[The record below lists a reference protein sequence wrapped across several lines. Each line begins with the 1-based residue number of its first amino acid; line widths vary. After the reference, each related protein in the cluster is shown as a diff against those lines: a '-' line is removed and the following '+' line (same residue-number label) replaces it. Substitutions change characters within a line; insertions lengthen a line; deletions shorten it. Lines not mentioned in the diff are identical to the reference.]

1 MLTRTF
7 LHFPQVGERRERAL
21 WRFGFCDW
29 HAIVRSVAPSPWRHL
44 WDEWQREA
52 EASLEAYE
60 VGNAAYFA
68 MRLPKS
74 AWWRA
79 IPDFVHRAVF
89 LDVETDGT
97 HRITVLGIAD
107 SEGYRAFVRGQ
118 DNFDEARE
126 RLESAKMLV
135 TYGGSHFDLPVLRAN
150 FPDWQLPPLHLD
162 LCPLLRRLGLR
173 GGLKAVE
180 RQVGLSRSP
189 QTDGLNGWDAVHLW
203 WRYVDGGDER
213 AMQTLLCYNREDV
226 MPLPT
231 LLALAYERLWAQ
243 TLKASQQTFLPMM
256 GSKERRTG

>member
-21 WRFGFCDW
+21 WLFGFCDW

-52 EASLEAYE
+52 EMSLRAYE
-60 VGNAAYFA
+60 VGDATYFA
-68 MRLPKS
+68 GRLPKS

-79 IPDFVHRAVF
+79 IPDFAHRAVF

-107 SEGYRAFVRGQ
+107 GEGYRAFVRGQ
-118 DNFDEARE
+118 DDWDEARE

-189 QTDGLNGWDAVHLW
+189 ETDGLNGWDAVHLW
-203 WRYVDGGDER
+203 WRYVDYNDER
-213 AMQTLLCYNREDV
+213 ALATLLRYNREDV
-226 MPLPT
+226 VHLSP
-231 LLALAYERLWAQ
+231 LLALVYERLWEQ
-243 TLKASQQTFLPMM
+243 TLRATQPTPLSVAHDRQ
-256 GSKERRTG
+256 

>member
-52 EASLEAYE
+52 EMSLRAYE
-60 VGNAAYFA
+60 VGDATYFA
-68 MRLPKS
+68 SRLPKS

-79 IPDFVHRAVF
+79 IPDFAHRAVF

-107 SEGYRAFVRGQ
+107 GEGYRAFVRGQ
-118 DNFDEARE
+118 DDWDEARE

-189 QTDGLNGWDAVHLW
+189 ETDGLNGWDAVHLW
-203 WRYVDGGDER
+203 WRYVDYNDER
-213 AMQTLLCYNREDV
+213 ALATLLRYNREDV
-226 MPLPT
+226 VHLSP
-231 LLALAYERLWAQ
+231 LLALVYERLWEQ
-243 TLKASQQTFLPMM
+243 TLRATQPTPLSVAHDRQ
-256 GSKERRTG
+256 

>member
-29 HAIVRSVAPSPWRHL
+29 HAIVRSVAPSPWCHL

-52 EASLEAYE
+52 EMSLRAYE
-60 VGNAAYFA
+60 VGDATYFA
-68 MRLPKS
+68 GRLPKS

-107 SEGYRAFVRGQ
+107 GEGYRAFVRGQ
-118 DNFDEARE
+118 DDWDEARE
-126 RLESAKMLV
+126 RLATAKMLV
-135 TYGGSHFDLPVLRAN
+135 TYGGSHFDLPVLRTN

-189 QTDGLNGWDAVHLW
+189 ETDGLNGWDAVHLW
-203 WRYVDGGDER
+203 WRYVDYNDER
-213 AMQTLLCYNREDV
+213 ALATLLRYNREDV
-226 MPLPT
+226 VHLSP
-231 LLALAYERLWAQ
+231 LLALVYERLWEQ
-243 TLKASQQTFLPMM
+243 TLRATQPTPLSVAHDRQ
-256 GSKERRTG
+256 

>member
-29 HAIVRSVAPSPWRHL
+29 HAIIRSVAPSPWRHL

-52 EASLEAYE
+52 EMSLRAYE
-60 VGNAAYFA
+60 VGDATYFA
-68 MRLPKS
+68 SRLPKS

-79 IPDFVHRAVF
+79 IPDFAHRAVF

-107 SEGYRAFVRGQ
+107 GEGYRAFVRGQ
-118 DNFDEARE
+118 DDWDEARE

-189 QTDGLNGWDAVHLW
+189 ETDGLNGWDAVHLW
-203 WRYVDGGDER
+203 WRYVDYNDER
-213 AMQTLLCYNREDV
+213 ALATLLRYNREDV
-226 MPLPT
+226 VHLSP
-231 LLALAYERLWAQ
+231 LLALVYERLWEQ
-243 TLKASQQTFLPMM
+243 TLRATQPTPLSVAHDRQ
-256 GSKERRTG
+256 

>member
-21 WRFGFCDW
+21 WRFGFRDW

-52 EASLEAYE
+52 EMSLRAYE
-60 VGNAAYFA
+60 VGDATYFA
-68 MRLPKS
+68 SRLPKS

-107 SEGYRAFVRGQ
+107 GEGYRAFVRGQ

-173 GGLKAVE
+173 GGLKVVE

-189 QTDGLNGWDAVHLW
+189 ETDGLNGWDAVHLW
-203 WRYVDGGDER
+203 WRYVDYNDER
-213 AMQTLLCYNREDV
+213 ALATLLRYNREDV
-226 MPLPT
+226 VHLSP
-231 LLALAYERLWAQ
+231 LLALVYERLWEQ
-243 TLKASQQTFLPMM
+243 TLRATQPTPLSVAHDRQ
-256 GSKERRTG
+256 

>member
-52 EASLEAYE
+52 EMSLRAYE
-60 VGNAAYFA
+60 VGDATYFA
-68 MRLPKS
+68 SRLPKS

-107 SEGYRAFVRGQ
+107 GEGYRAFVRGQ
-118 DNFDEARE
+118 DDWDEARE

-189 QTDGLNGWDAVHLW
+189 ETDGLNGWDAVHLW
-203 WRYVDGGDER
+203 WRYVDYNDER
-213 AMQTLLCYNREDV
+213 ALATLLRYNREDV
-226 MPLPT
+226 VHLSP
-231 LLALAYERLWAQ
+231 LLALVYERLWEQ
-243 TLKASQQTFLPMM
+243 TLRATQPTPLSVAHDRQ
-256 GSKERRTG
+256 

>member
-21 WRFGFCDW
+21 WRFGYCDW
-29 HAIVRSVAPSPWRHL
+29 HAIVTSVALPFWRHL
-44 WDEWQREA
+44 WDEWRREA
-52 EASLEAYE
+52 EASQRAYD
-60 VGNAAYFA
+60 VGDAAYFA
-68 MRLPKS
+68 RRLPKS

-79 IPDFVHRAVF
+79 IPDFAHQTIF

-107 SEGYRAFVRGQ
+107 REGYRAFVRGQ
-118 DNFDEARE
+118 DDWDEAKE
-126 RLESAKMLV
+126 RLASTKMLV
-135 TYGGSHFDLPVLRAN
+135 TYGGSYFDLPILRAN

-189 QTDGLNGWDAVHLW
+189 ETDGLNGWDAVRLW
-203 WRYVDGGDER
+203 WRYLDYGDER
-213 AMQTLLCYNREDV
+213 ALVTLLRYNREDV
-226 MPLPT
+226 MHLPLLLT
-231 LLALAYERLWAQ
+231 LVYERLWRQ
-243 TLKASQQTFLPMM
+243 TLQGIASD
-256 GSKERRTG
+256 